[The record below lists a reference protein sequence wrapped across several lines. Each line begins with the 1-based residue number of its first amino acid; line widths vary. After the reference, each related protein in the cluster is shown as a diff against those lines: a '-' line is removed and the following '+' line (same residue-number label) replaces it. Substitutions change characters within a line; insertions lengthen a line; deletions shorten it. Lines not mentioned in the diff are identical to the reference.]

1 MNEKQKK
8 MKITF
13 IDLFCGIG
21 GFRLG
26 MEMAGHICLG
36 HCEIDKFAK
45 KSYTV
50 MHNIK
55 KGEWYAEDI
64 TKVRAEE
71 MPKADCW
78 CFGFPCQN
86 ISIAGAKEGLQGE
99 QSGLFFEVIRIL
111 RETEKENRPEWLFIE
126 NVRNLLSIEKGFDFA
141 RILIALDKVGY
152 DAEWQVLDSANFGVP
167 QHRERLYIIG
177 HIRGNSNIKI
187 FPIPPKTQSESIKQ
201 IGYRIF
207 DKSGISPTVMTHG
220 GGRYNIKVLNERDKK
235 VRRLTPR
242 ECFRLQGFPDSYFE
256 KAKTVNSNF
265 QLYKQAGNSVTVNVI
280 YEIAKKLKKE

>member
-8 MKITF
+8 LTF

-26 MEMAGHICLG
+26 MEKAGHICLG

-45 KSYTV
+45 KSYTA

-55 KGEWYAEDI
+55 EGEWYAEDI

-71 MPKADCW
+71 MPKSDCW

-86 ISIAGAKEGLQGE
+86 ISVAGAREGLQGE
-99 QSGLFFEVIRIL
+99 QSVLFFEVIRL
-111 RETEKENRPEWLFIE
+111 LEETEKENRPEWLFIE

-177 HIRGNSNIKI
+177 HIRRKSNIKI
-187 FPIPPKTQSESIKQ
+187 FPIPPKTQSEGIKQ

-220 GGRYNIKVLNERDKK
+220 GGKYNIKVLNERDKK

-256 KAKTVNSNF
+256 KAKAVNSNF

-280 YEIAKKLKKE
+280 YEIAKKLNL

>member
-1 MNEKQKK
+1 MNEKQK
-8 MKITF
+8 KITF

-26 MEMAGHICLG
+26 MEKAGHICLG

-45 KSYTV
+45 KSYTA

-86 ISIAGAKEGLQGE
+86 ISVAGAREGLQGE
-99 QSGLFFEVIRIL
+99 QSVLFFEVIRL
-111 RETEKENRPEWLFIE
+111 LEETEKENRPEWLFIE

-152 DAEWQVLDSANFGVP
+152 DAEWQMLDSANFGVP

-177 HIRGNSNIKI
+177 HIRRKSNIKI

-220 GGRYNIKVLNERDKK
+220 GGKYNIKVLNERDKK

-256 KAKTVNSNF
+256 KAKAVNSNF